1 MYGQLLVITARI
13 FIVTGRSHKK
23 LIIKKCSLI
32 RNLSIFE
39 HFFLAP
45 KSNRMEIKLK
55 TTSVDTHDAVLH
67 VNVPGTANSQF
78 ERIEKSLSGK
88 QSQLVTKRIFDIVV
102 SSILIILFSPILI
115 TVAILIKL
123 SSKGPLLYSN
133 ERVGLNGEHF
143 SCHKFRSM
151 VTDQSVKKDDHKK
164 AIEGQEK
171 GILHKSK
178 NDSRITWIGKI
189 IRKTS
194 IDELPQL
201 FNVFNGD
208 MSIIGP
214 RPLVPFMLKP
224 YPEFREI
231 RCLVRPGIT
240 GLWQIRDREN
250 NTSAEFMMSHDTEY
264 IENYSLLLDAKI
276 LLATPFVV
284 LSGKGAY

>member
-1 MYGQLLVITARI
+1 
-13 FIVTGRSHKK
+13 
-23 LIIKKCSLI
+23 
-32 RNLSIFE
+32 
-39 HFFLAP
+39 
-45 KSNRMEIKLK
+45 MEINTTQAKSRLTTQEKL
-55 TTSVDTHDAVLH
+55 LH
-67 VNVPGTANSQF
+67 VNVPFSENNEFAL
-78 ERIEKSLSGK
+78 IENSLSQK
-88 QSQLVTKRIFDIVV
+88 RFQLFLKRCFDILVAGTLILLLSPLLILV
-102 SSILIILFSPILI
+102 SVI
-115 TVAILIKL
+115 IKL
-123 SSKGPLLYSN
+123 TSKGPLLYSN
-133 ERVGLNGEHF
+133 ERVGLNGVHF

-151 VTDQSVKKDDHKK
+151 VTDQSIKEDDHKK

-178 NDSRITWIGKI
+178 TDSRITWIGKI

-201 FNVFNGD
+201 FNVLTGD
-208 MSIIGP
+208 MSIVGP
-214 RPLVPFMLKP
+214 RPLVPFMLRP

-276 LLATPFVV
+276 LLSTPFVV
-284 LSGKGAY
+284 LSAKGAY